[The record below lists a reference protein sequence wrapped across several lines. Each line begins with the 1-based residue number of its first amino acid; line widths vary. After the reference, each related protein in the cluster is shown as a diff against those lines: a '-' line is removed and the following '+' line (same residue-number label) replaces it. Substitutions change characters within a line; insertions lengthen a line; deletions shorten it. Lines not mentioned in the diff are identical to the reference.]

1 VNLLGATPRELAAEV
16 DCSEAEAR
24 RVLAWLVSHGSSDL
38 RGMKR
43 PVSKALR
50 ARIQAHTWA
59 RPSVLARVEDPQDHS
74 LRYLFELD
82 DGARVE
88 AVRIPLEKPGRF
100 SVCLSS
106 QVGCAMRCDFCATG
120 RLGLRRNLSAAE
132 ILGTWLTVRDEAPG
146 RVTGSVFMGQ
156 GEPFHNYDEVLRA
169 ASILAHPC
177 GGRVSAK
184 SITISTVGLV
194 PQIHRYADERQP
206 FRLVVS
212 LTSAVPE
219 RRKQLLPMAARWSL
233 EELAE
238 ALARV
243 QRVQG
248 RRMTLAWVLIGGLTD
263 QPDEVA
269 EIARVFGDMP
279 LRINL
284 IDVNEARDEGYRRA
298 SPERRDAFIDALQ
311 ALEAPVVRRYSVG
324 ATQNSACGM
333 LASAYQEESPC
344 G

>member
-1 VNLLGATPRELAAEV
+1 MNLLGATASELAAQV
-16 DCSEAEAR
+16 DCTPAEAR
-24 RVLAWLVSHGSSDL
+24 RVLACLVSQGSTHLS
-38 RGMKR
+38 GMKR
-43 PVSKALR
+43 PVSKR
-50 ARIQAHTWA
+50 IQARIQQHSWS
-59 RPSVLARVEDPQDHS
+59 RPRVLARVEDADDHS

-88 AVRIPLEKPGRF
+88 AVRIPLEREGRF

-120 RLGLRRNLSAAE
+120 RLGLTRNLTAAE
-132 ILGTWLTVRDEAPG
+132 MVGTWLTVRDEAPG

-156 GEPFHNYDEVLRA
+156 GEPFHNYEQVLRA
-169 ASILAHPC
+169 ASVLSHPC
-177 GGRVSAK
+177 GGRISAK

-194 PQIHRYADERQP
+194 PQIHRFADERQP
-206 FRLVVS
+206 FRLVIS
-212 LTSAVPE
+212 LTSALPQ
-219 RRKQLLPMAARWSL
+219 RRALLLPMASRWSL

-238 ALARV
+238 ALRRV

-263 QPDEVA
+263 QPEEVA

-284 IDVNEARDEGYRRA
+284 IDVNEARDEGYAR
-298 SPERRDAFIDALQ
+298 SSTEQRDRFIDALQ

-324 ATQNSACGM
+324 ATQSSACGM
-333 LASAYQEESPC
+333 LASAFQEESTC
-344 G
+344 V